1 MTEKRKQKNRPSPL
15 SKHPY
20 VRRSKEEMELIVGE
34 IHSGA
39 LNIWSACKKYGLN
52 RNALKLW
59 ITRLSVGNLTD
70 KINMSMSSNISGDKK
85 EQEYKQQITQLKKSL
100 EYARLKILGLEIMIR
115 VAEEDLQIK
124 IRKKPGTKRSKE

>member
-20 VRRSKEEMELIVGE
+20 VRPSKEEMELIVGE
-34 IHSGA
+34 IDSGA
-39 LNIWSACKKYGLN
+39 LKILSACKKYGLN
-52 RNALKLW
+52 RNTLKFW
-59 ITRLSVGNLTD
+59 ITRLSVGDLTD
-70 KINMSMSSNISGDKK
+70 KMNKSMSSNISGDRK
-85 EQEYKQQITQLKKSL
+85 EHEYKQQISQFEKSL
-100 EYARLKILGLEIMIR
+100 EYARLKIFGLETMIK